1 MRAPS
6 ILVAADVFG
15 ITPELRQ
22 SFVPLEAAFK
32 SPKRGA
38 ASLKRHDRHQTE
50 TQELTITFVSP
61 HAYNRAFRDEAEG
74 YANFMAEGGAAA
86 YAAHIGETLLAHR
99 RVFDLA
105 LGFSAGATALWLCLA
120 DSKLE
125 PWLPKRAELYYGSRI
140 REHAHQEPR
149 RQARLIFAEKEASF
163 DPAELVARL
172 RGLGHNALVIPGSAH
187 GFMNVLSPG
196 YDAALHKAE
205 LARVQALLAKLFP
218 QEERGARRKA
228 VSPF

>member
-1 MRAPS
+1 MRALS

-15 ITPELRQ
+15 ITPELCQ
-22 SFVPLEAAFK
+22 SFSPLEAAFMP
-32 SPKRGA
+32 SKRRIFGR
-38 ASLKRHDRHQTE
+38 KRHDRHQTE
-50 TQELTITFVSP
+50 AEELTITLVSP
-61 HAYNRAFRDEAEG
+61 HACNRTFRDEAEG
-74 YANFMAEGGAAA
+74 YANFMAEGGVAA
-86 YAAHIGETLLAHR
+86 YAEHIGRTLLARR
-99 RVFDLA
+99 RVFDVA

-140 REHAHQEPR
+140 RVHAHLEPR

-163 DPAELVARL
+163 DPAELVERL

-205 LARVQALLAKLFP
+205 LARIQALLAGLFP
-218 QEERGARRKA
+218 QEKGGARRKA